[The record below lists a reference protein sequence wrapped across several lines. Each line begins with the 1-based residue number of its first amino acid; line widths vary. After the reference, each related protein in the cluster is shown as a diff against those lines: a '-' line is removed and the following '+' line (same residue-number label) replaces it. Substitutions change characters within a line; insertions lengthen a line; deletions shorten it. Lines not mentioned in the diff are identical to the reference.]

1 MPTFFWILYTAFLLS
16 QVFIAI
22 RYLTTGNKMYFQS
35 LLVTNIL
42 FGLYVAADAVF
53 TIGVPFFIR
62 CLVIVAL
69 FIHTFFG
76 YFKDFYTRSQ
86 TFDRYLHAFGSFAF
100 ALFFYSLFLK
110 LMAAAVTPPLF
121 AAVMVTFTGIA
132 VGAIFEII
140 EFAIDTKMPVK
151 TQRDLKDT
159 DMDLVFD
166 VIGSVAAGAAAYFFL

>member
-1 MPTFFWILYTAFLLS
+1 MPTFFWIFYAAFLLS
-16 QVFIAI
+16 QVIIAI

-35 LLVTNIL
+35 LLATNIL

-53 TIGVPFFIR
+53 TIGVPYLIR
-62 CLVIVAL
+62 CLVIIAL

-76 YFKDFYTRSQ
+76 YFKDLYTRSQ

-100 ALFFYSLFLK
+100 ALFFYTLFVQ
-110 LMAAAVTPPLF
+110 LMGASVTPPLF
-121 AAVMVTFTGIA
+121 AAVMVMFTGIA

-159 DMDLVFD
+159 DMDLIFD
-166 VIGSVAAGAAAYFFL
+166 VFGSVAAGAVAYFFL